1 MNTPVKERGR
11 GIKSAIEKAMH
22 VVTFGCIVYT

>member
-1 MNTPVKERGR
+1 MIVKERGK
-11 GIKSAIEKAMH
+11 GIKSATEKAMH

>member
-1 MNTPVKERGR
+1 MIVKERGR

-22 VVTFGCIVYT
+22 VVTVGCIVYT